1 MEHPEIIPHL
11 FRTEFGRITSV
22 LSKVLGIA
30 HLEIAEDI
38 VSETFTAAL
47 ETWLLYCFLLFGS
60 KK

>member
-47 ETWLLYCFLLFGS
+47 ETLLLYCFLLFGS